1 MSTKSILIYLFIVS
15 CYFCYMYNVLTS
27 EYPTTVVSQPEYN
40 HIVKI
45 DTCRVVTDTSGK
57 PFCIWHQGKLYL
69 PDPNQESDKQTLNQ
83 NNMNVIILKPEVFTQ
98 YKSQIGIMLYTE
110 ENSPQVNF
118 FTGQKHLKLDRNQV
132 ETPSIEEIEDAILDN
147 EDLRELAED
156 NDLVEI
162 RHDNDIE
169 DYMQYYSEFN

>member
-1 MSTKSILIYLFIVS
+1 MSTKSIIIYLLIVS
-15 CYFCYMYNVLTS
+15 CYFCYMYNMLTS

-40 HIVKI
+40 HIVKV
-45 DTCRVVTDTSGK
+45 DTCRIVTDTLGK
-57 PFCIWHQGKLYL
+57 PFCIWYQGKLYL
-69 PDPNQESDKQTLNQ
+69 PDPHQESDKQTLKQ

-110 ENSPQVNF
+110 DNSPQVNF
-118 FTGQKHLKLDRNQV
+118 FNGEKHLKLDRNQL
-132 ETPSIEEIEDAILDN
+132 ETPSIEEIEDAIQSNN
-147 EDLRELAED
+147 ELRELAED

-162 RHDNDIE
+162 HHDDDIE